1 MLKYW
6 LALLV
11 LLNAA
16 VLAWQWDA
24 FARWGYGPNQDR
36 EPERLQQQV
45 RPEALTLEV
54 VPPAAADVTAPSA
67 QASEPANPA
76 TDAAPP
82 APVASAP
89 ASSAPAA
96 APGASSAAP
105 TAAPTTPR

>member
-6 LALLV
+6 LTLLV

-16 VLAWQWDA
+16 VLAWQWDV

-45 RPEALTLEV
+45 RPEALTLEIL
-54 VPPAAADVTAPSA
+54 PPASVDITAPSEE
-67 QASEPANPA
+67 ASEPANPSA
-76 TDAAPP
+76 DAPQP
-82 APVASAP
+82 VPVASEPAS

-96 APGASSAAP
+96 
-105 TAAPTTPR
+105 TPSTPQ